1 MAMQRAT
8 EDDQPA
14 EGHDDGLVIDLRDET
29 LAREALYE
37 RLVSTSPTGEL
48 VIDLRDEVLD
58 AILDLAPTGRTI
70 LPSANPSGRPPDLQ
84 EGLSVVVIED
94 GPEWD
99 KAEEF
104 VYDTYVKLGY
114 TEENR
119 DHQVAELQK
128 YRSRSRFHAAVK
140 DNGDIVGTTRAIFGE
155 FHELPVGQFRRI
167 DFADEEPMCE
177 LSSIVVDPTE
187 RSKGVIEHLY
197 REGWADGVRNDAK
210 TIAGLGE
217 RWMIDG
223 FRLYYCM
230 PFVPIG
236 VPEWYMGGE
245 VIPFTMATSVKAM
258 DEVHRNNPEFWM
270 WNLEALEPE
279 LIEARGFLKYFADR
293 DPATVRHA
301 RA

>member
-1 MAMQRAT
+1 MTIQRDRDIQ
-8 EDDQPA
+8 EDVN
-14 EGHDDGLVIDLRDET
+14 DDAGDDIVIDLRDET
-29 LAREALYE
+29 LARQALYE
-37 RLVSTSPTGEL
+37 RLVSTRPDGEL

-58 AILDLAPTGRTI
+58 AILELAPTGRTI

-84 EGLSVVVIED
+84 EGLSVTVIED

-119 DHQVAELQK
+119 DHQVSELQK
-128 YRSRSRFHAAVK
+128 YRTRSRFHAAVK
-140 DNGDIVGTTRAIFGE
+140 DNGDIVGTTRAIFGQ

-177 LSSIVVDPTE
+177 LSSIVVDPHE

-197 REGWADGVRNDAK
+197 REGWADGVRNGVK

-245 VIPFTMATSVKAM
+245 VIPFTMATSTKAM

-279 LIEARGFLKYFADR
+279 VIERCGFLKYFREHAAVAADR
-293 DPATVRHA
+293 A
-301 RA
+301 

>member
-1 MAMQRAT
+1 MTAPHT
-8 EDDQPA
+8 TDDEAA
-14 EGHDDGLVIDLRDET
+14 EHSDTVIDLRDAT

-37 RLVSTSPTGEL
+37 RLLSTSPNGEL
-48 VIDLRDEVLD
+48 IIDLRDRVLD
-58 AILDLAPTGRTI
+58 TIIELAPTGRTI
-70 LPSANPSGRPPDLQ
+70 LPSATPSGRPPDLQ

-114 TEENR
+114 TDENR
-119 DHQVAELQK
+119 DHQVAELAR
-128 YRSRSRFHAAVK
+128 YRNRSRFHAAVN
-140 DNGDIVGTTRAIFGE
+140 DDGDIIGTTRAIFGE
-155 FHELPVGQFRRI
+155 FHELPVGQFQRI

-177 LSSIVVDPTE
+177 LSSIVVDPTA

-197 REGWADGVRNDAK
+197 REGWADAVRSGAR

-230 PFVPIG
+230 PFVPCG

-245 VIPFTMATSVKAM
+245 VIPFTMATSTKAM

-270 WNLEALEPE
+270 WNLEALSQDV
-279 LIEARGFLKYFADR
+279 IEANGFTKYFTSDV
-293 DPATVRHA
+293 PTP
-301 RA
+301 